1 MQYQKHFLLVG
12 DKILDC
18 ILREELL
25 KLAVKLGCQGLVV
38 GDDKRRLVQR
48 LDDVGHC
55 KRLARSRDAQ
65 KRLKLISFFKA
76 LHQLGD
82 SLGLIA
88 GGGVF

>member
-12 DKILDC
+12 DKVFHCVIG
-18 ILREELL
+18 EKLL
-25 KLAVKLGCQGLVV
+25 KFAVKLRRQGLVV